1 MHVRNLFTACAL
13 DWCTGDP
20 EWLPH
25 PVRFIGKGIEI
36 GERLLRSDN
45 STERCELFTGGILTV
60 GIVAGTVFFT
70 AWPVNRIRR
79 KSRLVG
85 DLIEIALA
93 SSCLAT
99 RSLLDEVGCVLRAL
113 EVGDVPFAQKRLA
126 RIVGRD
132 TENLNIA
139 EICRAL
145 IETLA
150 ESLSDGI
157 IAPLFF
163 LTIGGVPGGMAYKAI
178 NTLDSIIGHRDER
191 YLYFGRAAARLD
203 DLANYIPSRIS
214 AVLICC
220 SSVLLRAASS
230 RSAFSIWIADGGK
243 HASPNAG
250 QPESAMAGAL
260 QVRLG
265 GTNTYGGKRLEAP
278 HLGAQFDVPFVTHAR
293 SALSLTAIA
302 SIAGAAAA
310 IVFLLT
316 RSHD

>member
-1 MHVRNLFTACAL
+1 MRARIHFAAYAL
-13 DWCTGDP
+13 DWCIGDP

-25 PVRFIGKGIEI
+25 PVRLIGKSIKI
-36 GERLLRSDN
+36 AERFLRSSN
-45 STERCELFTGGILTV
+45 LPENYELFTGGILTA
-60 GIVAGTVFFT
+60 GIVAGTVFLT
-70 AWPVNRIRR
+70 TRPVNRIGRR
-79 KSRLVG
+79 SRLVG
-85 DLIEIALA
+85 DLMEIALA

-99 RSLLDEVGCVLRAL
+99 RNLLDEVGCVLRAL
-113 EVGDVPFAQKRLA
+113 EAGDVPFAQKRLA

-132 TENLNIA
+132 TDNLDVS

-163 LTIGGVPGGMAYKAI
+163 LAIGGVGSGMAYKAI
-178 NTLDSIIGHRDER
+178 NTLDSMIGHKDEQ

-214 AVLICC
+214 AVLICW

-230 RSAFSIWIADGGK
+230 RSAFNIWIADGGK

-265 GTNTYGGKRLEAP
+265 GMNTYGGKRLEAP
-278 HLGAQFDVPFVTHAR
+278 YFGAQFEAPSIAHAR
-293 SALSLTAIA
+293 SALRLTAIA
-302 SIAGAAAA
+302 SIAGAVAA
-310 IVFLLT
+310 IVFLLA

>member
-1 MHVRNLFTACAL
+1 MHVRNLFAAYAL
-13 DWCTGDP
+13 DWCIGDP

-36 GERLLRSDN
+36 GERFLRSN
-45 STERCELFTGGILTV
+45 SSSERCEMFTGGILAA
-60 GIVAGTVFFT
+60 GIVAGAAFFT

-79 KSRLVG
+79 QSRLVG
-85 DLIEIALA
+85 NLMEIVLS
-93 SSCLAT
+93 SSCVAT
-99 RSLLDEVGCVLRAL
+99 RNLLDEAGCVLRAL
-113 EVGDVPFAQKRLA
+113 EAGDVPFAQKRLA

-132 TENLNIA
+132 TENLDVS
-139 EICRAL
+139 EISRAL

-163 LTIGGVPGGMAYKAI
+163 LTIAGMQAGMAYKAI
-178 NTLDSIIGHRDER
+178 NTLDSMIGHSDER

-214 AVLICC
+214 ALLICC
-220 SSVLLRAASS
+220 SSILLRAASS
-230 RSAFSIWIADGGK
+230 RSAFSVWIADGGK
-243 HASPNAG
+243 HPSPNAG

-265 GTNTYGGKRLEAP
+265 GANTYGGKRLEAP
-278 HLGAQFDVPFVTHAR
+278 HLGAQFDSPSITHAR
-293 SALSLTAIA
+293 SALRLTAIT

-316 RSHD
+316 RSHE

>member
-1 MHVRNLFTACAL
+1 MRARNLFAAYAL
-13 DWCTGDP
+13 DWCIGDP

-25 PVRFIGKGIEI
+25 PVRSIGKGIEI
-36 GERLLRSDN
+36 GERLLRSNN
-45 STERCELFTGGILTV
+45 SIERCELFTGGILTAA
-60 GIVAGTVFFT
+60 IVAGTVFFT

-85 DLIEIALA
+85 DFMEIILA

-99 RSLLDEVGCVLRAL
+99 RNLLDEGGCVLRAL
-113 EVGDVPFAQKRLA
+113 EAGDIPFARKRLA

-132 TENLNIA
+132 TENLDTS
-139 EICRAL
+139 EISRAV

-157 IAPLFF
+157 VAPLFF
-163 LTIGGVPGGMAYKAI
+163 LAIGGAPSGMAYKAA
-178 NTLDSIIGHRDER
+178 NTLDSMIGHRDER

-214 AVLICC
+214 ALLICC
-220 SSVLLRAASS
+220 SSVLLQATLS
-230 RSAFSIWIADGGK
+230 RSAFSVWIADGGK

-265 GTNTYGGKRLEAP
+265 GANTYGGEVFQTP
-278 HLGAQFDVPFVTHAR
+278 YLGEQFDTPTIAHAR
-293 SALSLTAIA
+293 GALRLTAIA
-302 SIAGAAAA
+302 SIVGAAAA
-310 IVFLLT
+310 VFLLA
-316 RSHD
+316 RIHD